1 MEKPVILV
9 ADDEAQ
15 VRDLIRYI
23 LESAGYAVLTAAD
36 GEQALQVSRT
46 FPTTIHLLL
55 SDVLMPKLDGI
66 ALREQ
71 ILQERPATKVLLL
84 SGTAE
89 RPPGEVEFLRKPF
102 QAEILT
108 QHVRRLLSA
117 GWPAWPRLP

>member
-9 ADDEAQ
+9 VDDEDP
-15 VRDLIRYI
+15 VRDFIRYI
-23 LESAGYAVLTAAD
+23 LETAGYAVLTAAD
-36 GEQALQVSRT
+36 GERALQMSRT

-55 SDVLMPKLDGI
+55 TDVLMPRLDGM

-71 ILQERPATKVLLL
+71 ILRERPGVKVLML

-89 RPPGEVEFLRKPF
+89 PPDGVEFVRKPF

-108 QHVRRLLSA
+108 QKVRSLLSA
-117 GWPAWPRLP
+117 G